1 MRGDEGSHFSSHAA
15 FISPPPLP
23 LSAPPARP
31 HPRTPPHFFE
41 PLRDFRLGFRQP
53 PPSDLF
59 DPVLVKF
66 MSGRCSSR
74 LFPESALATFPTFSL
89 SIFGSQLLAISRPC
103 PFCLSS
109 PPSEVCRALIRPQ
122 TRGRF
127 PDQPSRHCFQ
137 RAWPTLVLS
146 KWPLTSRFFPFFRF
160 VRTRLCATR
169 ELRIQNTYRVRT
181 RSAATRSSSPRFFAT
196 EPLYVT
202 RINAPCPFNIYA
214 RAYEPASSRGRIN
227 RRMSVLVVI
236 ISGGDATAIVILHR
250 YVTELIFHRDPASSF
265 N

>member
-1 MRGDEGSHFSSHAA
+1 MYGNVCGETKARIFPATLPSFLH
-15 FISPPPLP
+15 PPPP

-31 HPRTPPHFFE
+31 GPRTLPHFFE
-41 PLRDFRLGFRQP
+41 ARRDFRLGFRQP

-59 DPVLVKF
+59 DPLLVKF

-74 LFPESALATFPTFSL
+74 PFPESALATFPTFSL

-146 KWPLTSRFFPFFRF
+146 QWPLTSRFFPFFPFRPDSTLRDARITNTEYIQSSCAQRGEAVF
-160 VRTRLCATR
+160 FPAIFRDRATLRDAYKRPPARLIFMLARTSPAR
-169 ELRIQNTYRVRT
+169 
-181 RSAATRSSSPRFFAT
+181 AAAASIG
-196 EPLYVT
+196 E
-202 RINAPCPFNIYA
+202 CPF
-214 RAYEPASSRGRIN
+214 S
-227 RRMSVLVVI
+227 L
-236 ISGGDATAIVILHR
+236 
-250 YVTELIFHRDPASSF
+250 
-265 N
+265 